1 MDCLCWPRLSA
12 PLEPGG
18 HRIGREDEQ
27 HSGVIDGGMPSASL
41 PAVDTVIR
49 VGVLTPHEVAGP
61 EPEFAAMVPGRLATR
76 VARVT
81 GTEDPGG
88 GGPTSPADLAALA
101 AAPFP
106 DRAAQQLLTG
116 PVDVIGYASTTSA
129 YAIGSEAEMA
139 MVSRLSQLTGLAV
152 AATCASAVYALG
164 VLEVERVALVGA
176 PWFDPEWNELGTAYF
191 ASQGFDVVS
200 SASAE
205 LSQDPRAIE
214 PAAVCEWTSRHVEDA
229 AEAVFIGGNG
239 FRAAGAV
246 QALEAA
252 IERPVLTSN
261 QVLLWQLLAYAGDTF
276 EINGYGRLFDRQP

>member
-1 MDCLCWPRLSA
+1 
-12 PLEPGG
+12 
-18 HRIGREDEQ
+18 
-27 HSGVIDGGMPSASL
+27 MPSASL
-41 PAVDTVIR
+41 PTVDTVIR

-61 EPEFAAMVPGRLATR
+61 EPEFAAMAPGCLATR

-81 GTEDPGG
+81 GTEDAGG
-88 GGPTSPADLAALA
+88 SGGPTSPADLAALT

-106 DRAAQQLLTG
+106 DRAAEQLLTD

-129 YAIGSEAEMA
+129 YAIGFDAEMA
-139 MVSRLSQLTGLAV
+139 MVSRVSRLTGLAV
-152 AATCASAVYALG
+152 AATCASAVHALG
-164 VLEVERVALVGA
+164 VLEAERVALVGA
-176 PWFDPEWNELGTAYF
+176 PWFDPQWNDLGAAYF

-214 PAAVCEWTSRHVEDA
+214 PAAVCEWTSRHVADA

-261 QVLLWQLLAYAGDTF
+261 QVLLWQLLAHAGDTF
-276 EINGYGRLFDRQP
+276 EINGYGRLFARKP